1 MQKIPVVLPDDF
13 KKIGIL
19 CNKIIPMNKK
29 TFFLI
34 IWIGVLGYSSRI
46 SAQNWQAPAD
56 AARLQNPVKPT
67 NESIQN
73 GQQIYGRLCVA
84 CHGIHGDGQGPA
96 AAGLNPKPADFH
108 SKAFQS
114 QTDGEIFWKLSKGRG
129 AMAGYENM
137 LSEKD
142 RWDLVN
148 YLRDLSNEKI
158 KKALSGKVMSV
169 NHPQHFPFS
178 YAGLN
183 ATTSLVPQGKMAFVI
198 QHRFGAVKPDEN
210 ALRNFL
216 GLDLAANTRL
226 ALAWGLTR
234 RLSVEIGRT
243 RYGKFYDL
251 TAGYDLSPWTGPKI
265 RSVFYA
271 SVAVMTD
278 RFTPVGDS
286 ARFADGRPFAYTFA
300 HRLYYDTRLLF
311 SYAAGKFTFQTG
323 LQVDWRNL
331 APPDGPGPN
340 GRGLV
345 RETNLLWA
353 VPLTVRYKSG
363 LRSAWSL
370 DVTPTG
376 RAHTFP
382 FSLSYEIVSSGNH
395 LFAITLSNTDR
406 ILPVGQISHNHF
418 RPGKDGLLL
427 GFNIIR
433 YF

>member
-1 MQKIPVVLPDDF
+1 
-13 KKIGIL
+13 
-19 CNKIIPMNKK
+19 MNKK

-34 IWIGVLGYSSRI
+34 IWIGLLGYSSRI

-56 AARLQNPVKPT
+56 AINVQNPVKPT
-67 NESIQN
+67 EQSIKN
-73 GQQIYGRLCVA
+73 GQQIYQRLCVA

-96 AAGLNPKPADFH
+96 AAGLNPKPVDFH
-108 SKAFQS
+108 SNAFHA

-137 LSEKD
+137 LNEKD

-148 YLRDLSNEKI
+148 YLRSL
-158 KKALSGKVMSV
+158 AGKPAPVDGLKSQKTDTDTETG
-169 NHPQHFPFS
+169 NPHRHFPFA

-183 ATTSLVPQGKMAFVI
+183 VTTSLVPQGKMAFVI
-198 QHRFGAVKPDEN
+198 QHRFGAVKTDEN

-265 RSVFYA
+265 RSVIYA

-286 ARFADGRPFAYTFA
+286 ARFADGRPFAYRFE
-300 HRLYYDTRLLF
+300 HRLYYDMRLLF
-311 SYAAGKFTFQTG
+311 SYATGKWSLQAG
-323 LQVDWRNL
+323 LQMDWRNL
-331 APPDGPGPN
+331 APPNGPGPN
-340 GRGLV
+340 GRGV
-345 RETNLLWA
+345 IHETNLLWA
-353 VPLTVRYKSG
+353 VPLSIRYKSG
-363 LRSAWSL
+363 LRSAWDL
-370 DVTPTG
+370 DIAPTG
-376 RAHTFP
+376 RAHTLP
-382 FSLSYEIVSSGNH
+382 FALSYEIVSSGNH

-406 ILPVGQISHNHF
+406 ILPLMQISHNHF

>member
-1 MQKIPVVLPDDF
+1 
-13 KKIGIL
+13 
-19 CNKIIPMNKK
+19 MNKK
-29 TFFLI
+29 AFFLI

-56 AARLQNPVKPT
+56 AARMQNPVKPT

-137 LSEKD
+137 LSEND

-148 YLRDLSNEKI
+148 YLRSLAGKPAPQNDEKSP
-158 KKALSGKVMSV
+158 KTSTGAGK
-169 NHPQHFPFS
+169 PAKHFPFS
-178 YAGLN
+178 YSGLN

-234 RLSVEIGRT
+234 RLSVEMGRT

-271 SVAVMTD
+271 SVAVMTG

-311 SYAAGKFTFQTG
+311 SYAAGKFTFQAG